1 MKKATILSGIDR
13 LQLADEQLR
22 GRRVGLMT
30 NPTGMNRE
38 LKSTIDIVNERYH
51 LTAMYAVE
59 HGIRGDVQA
68 GGKVETCVDPE
79 TGVTVFTAFGETS
92 HFTDEMLDAFDV
104 LVFDIQDVGARFYT
118 YLYSLGYAM
127 EACNRAGKSMVV
139 LDRLNPIGGLKT
151 GGTILNPA
159 FKSFVGDY
167 ELPTQYGLTIG
178 EAARYIRDYQKL
190 TLDLTVIPLEGWE
203 RGMYLDDTDLPW
215 VAPSPNCATLNAAL
229 CYIGTCVFEG
239 TNLSEGRGTTLPFE
253 VIGAPFIKAES
264 FSKAFNA
271 LGCPGVEATPV
282 YFSPTASKHEGKLC
296 GGIHLHITDETR
308 LQPAALGVKLL
319 DLLRKMYPEDF
330 HFLPP
335 VREDGKPFLSLLAG
349 HRDFEHPDWDAESLL
364 ARYRKESEDFRQRKA
379 PYERY
384 PRG

>member
-151 GGTILNPA
+151 GGTVLNPA

-190 TLDLTVIPLEGWE
+190 TLELTVIPLEGWE

-253 VIGAPFIKAES
+253 VIGAPFINGALLEKKMNGLGLPGVHFRRTS
-264 FSKAFNA
+264 FCPTFSKHQ
-271 LGCPGVEATPV
+271 GV
-282 YFSPTASKHEGKLC
+282 LC
-296 GGIHLHITDETR
+296 H
-308 LQPAALGVKLL
+308 GV
-319 DLLRKMYPEDF
+319 
-330 HFLPP
+330 
-335 VREDGKPFLSLLAG
+335 
-349 HRDFEHPDWDAESLL
+349 
-364 ARYRKESEDFRQRKA
+364 
-379 PYERY
+379 
-384 PRG
+384 